1 MSPLLHKNKK
11 MDYKIKI
18 VAGYRKDQQHS
29 IPAEEAHKA
38 YYLFLNPSKR
48 GIFSNGLGLVG
59 RNIQEILPDYSGTM
73 GWNET
78 HTLTSDDMNEIRQK
92 GIDQKLREIMTTAQK
107 IGAIGEPQSLALP
120 LSKVAQLSLE

>member
-59 RNIQEILPDYSGTM
+59 KNIQEILPDYNGTM

-78 HTLTSDDMNEIRQK
+78 HTLTSDDMNELRKQ
-92 GIDQKLREIMTTAQK
+92 GIDRKLREIMTTAQK

-120 LSKVAQLSLE
+120 LSKVAQLTLE

>member
-59 RNIQEILPDYSGTM
+59 KNIQEILPDYNGTM